1 MRDPIGWFANHR
13 VAANLLMLGIVCG
26 GLLTLPTIT
35 REVFPDITPEI
46 LTVRVAYPGASPDEV
61 ESTVLDRIEDAVEGL
76 IGVRRVTSTAS
87 EGSALVTA
95 ELFTDADPARVLDDL
110 KARIDAIPSFPE
122 ETEKPVVEWPLIR
135 RQVIN
140 VAVSGAADERTL
152 KDAAERVR
160 DEIAALEG
168 ITHVEVSGARQ
179 DEISIEVS
187 ESALRRHRLTF
198 DEIAEAVRRFSLD
211 LPGGTLKTAS
221 GEIRLRT
228 LGQARSRSEF
238 EDVVL
243 LSRADGT
250 RLLLGDV
257 ATVRDGFEESDRD
270 TRFDGDPT
278 VLVRVFRVG
287 GQSALAISETVQ
299 GYVADARSWL
309 PAGVSLTTWDDD
321 ARVLRGRIE
330 TLTRNARSG
339 LMLVLL
345 ALALFLKPRLAF
357 WVSAGIPVAFLG
369 ALWLMPLAGATLN
382 VVSLFA
388 FILVLGILVDDSIVV
403 GENVYSAQ
411 QQERPGESPLEAAV
425 RGTREVASPVTFGVL
440 TTVVAFTPL
449 LLVPGAAGTIW
460 KQIPAVVIAALL
472 FSLIKCY
479 FVLPAHLGHVG
490 RVRFPKRLDSAFD
503 AIPRRVGAGLE
514 RFIERAYRPLLERA
528 LAARWATLAV
538 ALASVLVTFAAVG
551 GGWLRTTFFPPVEA
565 DRVVASFELP
575 PGTPFERTVAAVR
588 QLEAAAELVR
598 EEIEAEG
605 GFPVVE
611 HVLGAAGQRLNR
623 GTRASF
629 EGGTG
634 SNVGSVEVA
643 LVAAE
648 ARGASAAEF
657 ARRFRE
663 ATGPIPD
670 AVELTFSSELF
681 SAGSP
686 IDIELRGR
694 DVEALGAVAGALRE
708 ELSGYPGVRDVR
720 DSFREG
726 KRELELRL
734 RPGAET
740 LGLSVVDLGRQ
751 VRQAFYGEEVQRI
764 ARNGE
769 DVKVMVRYPEAERRS
784 LGDVES
790 LRIRTRA
797 GDAVPLSVVADVTST
812 SGPTSIRRADG
823 ARVVNV
829 VADVDLSVTS
839 AREVLGDIQNRFL
852 PDLLAAH
859 PGITYALEGEQ
870 REERE
875 SLRGLGRNSLF
886 ALLVIFTLLAIP
898 LRSYAQPLVIM
909 ATIPL
914 GAVGAIAG
922 HALLGL
928 PLSFSSVI
936 GMVALAGVVVNDSI
950 VLVDWA
956 NRLRQEGHGLDTAV
970 REAGAARFRPIFLT
984 SLTTSVGLL
993 PLLLEQSPQAQFLI
1007 PMAVSIAVGV
1017 LAATVVSLLVVPA
1030 AYVVLEDL
1038 RGLVGGLE
1046 TRDAAHRPEL
1056 AGPPAPWGSRSKGRK
1071 RLELDAKREI
1081 LGSASGTS

>member
-1 MRDPIGWFANHR
+1 MRDPIAWFASHR
-13 VAANLLMLGIVCG
+13 VAANLLMLGIVAG

-46 LTVRVAYPGASPDEV
+46 LTVRVSYPGASPDEV
-61 ESTVLDRIEDAVEGL
+61 ETTVVTRIEDAVEGL
-76 IGVRRVTSTAS
+76 LGVRRVTSTAS

-95 ELFTDADPARVLDDL
+95 ELFADADPARVLDDF
-110 KARIDAIPSFPE
+110 KARIEAIPSFPE
-122 ETEKPVVEWPLIR
+122 EAEKPVVELPLIR

-140 VAVSGAADERTL
+140 VAVSGTAEERTL
-152 KDAAERVR
+152 KDEAERVR
-160 DEIAALEG
+160 DEIAALDG
-168 ITHVEVSGARQ
+168 ITHVEVSGARR

-198 DEIAEAVRRFSLD
+198 DEVAEAVRRFSLD
-211 LPGGTLKTAS
+211 LPGGTLKTS
-221 GEIRLRT
+221 GGEIRLRT
-228 LGQARSRSEF
+228 LGQARSGGEY
-238 EDVVL
+238 EDLVL
-243 LSRADGT
+243 LSRADGA

-270 TRFDGDPT
+270 TRFDGEPA

-287 GQSALAISETVQ
+287 NQSALEISETVQ
-299 GYVADARSWL
+299 RYVAEARDTM

-321 ARVLRGRIE
+321 ARVLRGRID

-339 LMLVLL
+339 LLLVLL
-345 ALALFLKPRLAF
+345 SLALFLKPRVAF

-369 ALWLMPLAGATLN
+369 ALWLMPLTGATLN

-403 GENVYSAQ
+403 GENVHTAQ
-411 QQERPGESPLEAAV
+411 QQKRPDESLLEAAV

-472 FSLIKCY
+472 FSLLKCY
-479 FVLPAHLGHVG
+479 FVLPAHLGHAG
-490 RVRFPKRLDSAFD
+490 RLRLPKRLNTALD
-503 AIPRRVGAGLE
+503 AVPRRVGAGLE
-514 RFIERAYRPLLERA
+514 RFIEGVYHPLLERV

-588 QLEAAAELVR
+588 QVEEAVEVVR
-598 EEIEAEG
+598 EEFEAEG
-605 GFPVVE
+605 AVPVVE
-611 HVLGAAGQRLNR
+611 HVLSAAGQRINR
-623 GTRASF
+623 GSRASF
-629 EGGTG
+629 DGGQG
-634 SNVGSVEVA
+634 SNVGSVEVS
-643 LVAAE
+643 LVSAE
-648 ARGASAAEF
+648 ARRVTAAEF
-657 ARRFRE
+657 ARRLRE
-663 ATGPIPD
+663 TTGGVPD

-681 SAGSP
+681 SAGNP

-694 DVEALGAVAGALRE
+694 DVEALGAVAGALRN
-708 ELSGYPGVRDVR
+708 ELTGYPGVRDVR

-740 LGLSVVDLGRQ
+740 LGLSVADLGRQ
-751 VRQAFYGEEVQRI
+751 VRQAFHGEEVQRI

-784 LGDVES
+784 LADVES

-797 GDAVPLSVVADVTST
+797 GDGVPLSVVADVARTY
-812 SGPTSIRRADG
+812 GPTSIRRADG

-829 VADVDLSVTS
+829 AADVDLSVTS
-839 AREVLGDIQNRFL
+839 AREVLGDIQDRFL
-852 PDLLAAH
+852 PGLLAAY

-914 GAVGAIAG
+914 GAVGAISG
-922 HALLGL
+922 HAMLGL

-950 VLVDWA
+950 VLVDRA
-956 NRLRQEGHGLDTAV
+956 NRLRCEGHDAGTAV
-970 REAGAARFRPIFLT
+970 REAGARRFRPIFLT
-984 SLTTSVGLL
+984 SLTTSLGLL

-1007 PMAVSIAVGV
+1007 PMALSIAAGV
-1017 LAATVVSLLVVPA
+1017 LAATVVSLLVIPA
-1030 AYVVLEDL
+1030 AYLALEDL
-1038 RGLVGGLE
+1038 RGLVGGLGI
-1046 TRDAAHRPEL
+1046 RDAADRSEL
-1056 AGPPAPWGSRSKGRK
+1056 AGPSAAVMVAESGASWNCARSAGR
-1071 RLELDAKREI
+1071 RA
-1081 LGSASGTS
+1081 GAAS

>member
-1 MRDPIGWFANHR
+1 VRDPIAWFASHR
-13 VAANLLMLGIVCG
+13 VAANLLMLGIVVG

-61 ESTVLDRIEDAVEGL
+61 EATVVTRIEDAVEGL

-95 ELFTDADPARVLDDL
+95 ELFTDADPSRVLAEL

-122 ETEKPVVEWPLIR
+122 ETDKPVVEWPLIR

-140 VAVSGAADERTL
+140 VAVSGDAGERTL
-152 KDAAERVR
+152 KDTAERVR

-168 ITHVEVSGARQ
+168 ITHVEVSGARR

-187 ESALRRHRLTF
+187 ESALRRHRLSF
-198 DEIAEAVRRFSLD
+198 DQLAEAVRRFSLD
-211 LPGGTLKTAS
+211 LPGGTLKTS
-221 GEIRLRT
+221 GGEIRLRT
-228 LGQARSRSEF
+228 LGQARSQSEF
-238 EDVVL
+238 EDLVL
-243 LSRADGT
+243 LSRGDGT

-257 ATVRDGFEESDRD
+257 AAVRDGFEESDRD
-270 TRFDGDPT
+270 TRFDGEPT

-287 GQSALAISETVQ
+287 SQSALAISETVQ
-299 GYVADARSWL
+299 GYVAEAREAM

-321 ARVLRGRIE
+321 ARVLRGRID

-339 LMLVLL
+339 LLLVLL
-345 ALALFLKPRLAF
+345 SLTLFLKPRLAF

-403 GENVYSAQ
+403 GENVHRAQ
-411 QQERPGESPLEAAV
+411 QQRAPGESLLEATV
-425 RGTREVASPVTFGVL
+425 RGTREVATPVTFGVL

-460 KQIPAVVIAALL
+460 KQIPVVVIAALL
-472 FSLIKCY
+472 FSLVKCY
-479 FVLPAHLGHVG
+479 FVLPAHLGHPG
-490 RVRFPKRLDSAFD
+490 RVRLPGRLTAALDVV
-503 AIPRRVGAGLE
+503 PRRVGAGLE
-514 RFIERAYRPLLERA
+514 RFVERIYRPLLERA
-528 LAARWATLAV
+528 LAARGATLAL
-538 ALASVLVTFAAVG
+538 ALASVLVSFAAVG

-575 PGTPFERTVAAVR
+575 PGTPFERTVAAVQ
-588 QLEAAAELVR
+588 QLEAAAEAVR
-598 EEIEAEG
+598 AEVEADRG
-605 GFPVVE
+605 VPVVE

-623 GTRASF
+623 GSRASF
-629 EGGTG
+629 DGGSG

-643 LVAAE
+643 LVSAE
-648 ARGASAAEF
+648 ARGVTAAEF
-657 ARRFRE
+657 ARRLRE

-708 ELSGYPGVRDVR
+708 ELAAYPGVRDVR

-740 LGLSVVDLGRQ
+740 LGLSVADLGRQ
-751 VRQAFYGEEVQRI
+751 VRQAFYGEEVQRL

-769 DVKVMVRYPEAERRS
+769 DVKVMVRYPEAE
-784 LGDVES
+784 
-790 LRIRTRA
+790 
-797 GDAVPLSVVADVTST
+797 DAVPLSVVAEVTST
-812 SGPTSIRRADG
+812 YGPTSIRRADG

-829 VADVDLSVTS
+829 VADVDLSKTS
-839 AREVLGDIQNRFL
+839 AREVLGDIEGRFL
-852 PDLLAAH
+852 PEVLSAY

-875 SLRGLGRNSLF
+875 SLSGLGRNSLF

-898 LRSYAQPLVIM
+898 LRSYAQPLVIL

-922 HALLGL
+922 HAILGL
-928 PLSFSSVI
+928 PISFSSVI
-936 GMVALAGVVVNDSI
+936 GMVALAGIVVNDSI

-956 NRLRQEGHGLDTAV
+956 NRLRRQGRDVGAAV
-970 REAGAARFRPIFLT
+970 RGAATSRFRPILLT
-984 SLTTSVGLL
+984 SLTTSLGLL
-993 PLLLEQSPQAQFLI
+993 PLLLEQSVQAQFLI

-1017 LAATVVSLLVVPA
+1017 LAATAVSLLVVPA
-1030 AYVVLEDL
+1030 AYLVIEDL
-1038 RGLVGGLE
+1038 RSLVGGLE
-1046 TRDAAHRPEL
+1046 TRPGERWGYA
-1056 AGPPAPWGSRSKGRK
+1056 PAPSRRAGAGAR
-1071 RLELDAKREI
+1071 
-1081 LGSASGTS
+1081 

>member
-1 MRDPIGWFANHR
+1 MRDPIGWFASHR
-13 VAANLLMLGIVCG
+13 VAANLLMLGIVAG

-46 LTVRVAYPGASPDEV
+46 VTVRVAYPGASPDEV
-61 ESTVLDRIEDAVEGL
+61 ETTIVTRIEDAVEGL
-76 IGVRRVTSTAS
+76 LGVRRVTSTAS
-87 EGSALVTA
+87 EGLASVTA

-122 ETEKPVVEWPLIR
+122 EAEKPVVEWPLIR

-140 VAVSGAADERTL
+140 VAVSGFAGERTL

-168 ITHVEVSGARQ
+168 ITHVEVSGARR
-179 DEISIEVS
+179 DEFSIEVS

-198 DEIAEAVRRFSLD
+198 DEVAEAVRRFSLD
-211 LPGGTLKTAS
+211 LPGGTLKTS
-221 GEIRLRT
+221 GGEIRLRT
-228 LGQARSRSEF
+228 LGQARSRGEF
-238 EDVVL
+238 EDLVL

-270 TRFDGDPT
+270 TRFDGEPT
-278 VLVRVFRVG
+278 ILVRVFRVG
-287 GQSALAISETVQ
+287 DQSALAISETVRQ
-299 GYVADARSWL
+299 YVAGARDGL

-321 ARVLRGRIE
+321 ARVLRGRID

-339 LMLVLL
+339 LLLVLL
-345 ALALFLKPRLAF
+345 SLALFLKPRVAF
-357 WVSAGIPVAFLG
+357 WVSAGIPIAFLG
-369 ALWLMPLAGATLN
+369 ALWFMPLAGATLN

-403 GENVYSAQ
+403 GENIYSAQ
-411 QQERPGESPLEAAV
+411 RQKRPGENLLEAAV

-472 FSLIKCY
+472 FSLLKCY

-490 RVRFPKRLDSAFD
+490 RVRLPKSLTAAFD
-503 AIPRRVGAGLE
+503 AVPRRVGAGLE
-514 RFIERAYRPLLERA
+514 RFIERVYHPLLERA

-588 QLEAAAELVR
+588 QLEDAVAVVRADLEAAGDV
-598 EEIEAEG
+598 
-605 GFPVVE
+605 PVVE
-611 HVLGAAGQRLNR
+611 HVLAAAGQRLNR
-623 GTRASF
+623 GSRASF

-643 LVAAE
+643 LVSAE
-648 ARGASAAEF
+648 ARGVTAAEF
-657 ARRFRE
+657 ARRLRE
-663 ATGPIPD
+663 ATGPVPD

-681 SAGSP
+681 SAGNP

-708 ELSGYPGVRDVR
+708 ELTGYPGVRDVR

-740 LGLSVVDLGRQ
+740 LGLSVADLGRQ

-797 GDAVPLSVVADVTST
+797 GDAVPLSVVAEVTST
-812 SGPTSIRRADG
+812 YGPTSIRRADG

-839 AREVLGDIQNRFL
+839 AREVLGDIQERFL
-852 PDLLAAH
+852 PGLLAAQ
-859 PGITYALEGEQ
+859 PGISYALEGEQ

-922 HALLGL
+922 HAMLGL

-950 VLVDWA
+950 VLVDRV
-956 NRLRQEGHGLDTAV
+956 NRLRREGHDVGTAV
-970 REAGAARFRPIFLT
+970 RDAGAARFRPIFLT
-984 SLTTSVGLL
+984 SLTTSLGLL

-1007 PMAVSIAVGV
+1007 PMAVSIAAGV

-1030 AYVVLEDL
+1030 AYLVLEDL

-1046 TRDAAHRPEL
+1046 IRDAADRSGL
-1056 AGPPAPWGSRSKGRK
+1056 GGTPAPVMA
-1071 RLELDAKREI
+1071 AKPGE
-1081 LGSASGTS
+1081 S

>member
-1 MRDPIGWFANHR
+1 MKDPIAWFANHR
-13 VAANLLMLGIVCG
+13 VAANLLMIGIVAG
-26 GLLTLPTIT
+26 GLLTLPRIT

-46 LTVRVAYPGASPDEV
+46 LTVRVDYPGASPNEV
-61 ESTVLDRIEDAVEGL
+61 ETTIVTRIEDAVEGL
-76 IGVRRVTSTAS
+76 LGVRRVTSDAS
-87 EGSALVTA
+87 EGTALVTA

-110 KARIDAIPSFPE
+110 KARIDAVPSFPE
-122 ETEKPVVEWPLIR
+122 EAERPVVEWPLIR
-135 RQVIN
+135 RHVIN
-140 VAVSGAADERTL
+140 VAASGTSGERTL
-152 KDAAERVR
+152 KNTAERVR

-168 ITHVEVSGARQ
+168 ITHVEVSGARR

-198 DEIAEAVRRFSLD
+198 DEVAEAVRRFSLD
-211 LPGGTLKTAS
+211 LPGGTLKTS
-221 GEIRLRT
+221 GGEIRLRT

-238 EDVVL
+238 ENVVL
-243 LSRADGT
+243 LSREDGT

-257 ATVRDGFEESDRD
+257 AAVRDGFEEIDQD
-270 TRFDGDPT
+270 TRFDGEPA

-287 GQSALAISETVQ
+287 TQSALAISDTVSKYVDAAEET
-299 GYVADARSWL
+299 L
-309 PAGVSLTTWDDD
+309 PASVSLTTWDDD
-321 ARVLRGRIE
+321 ARVLRGRID
-330 TLTRNARSG
+330 TLTRNARTG
-339 LMLVLL
+339 FLLVLL
-345 ALALFLKPRLAF
+345 SLALFLKLRLAF
-357 WVSAGIPVAFLG
+357 WVGAGIPVAFLG
-369 ALWLMPLAGATLN
+369 ALWLMPLTGATLN

-388 FILVLGILVDDSIVV
+388 FILVLGVLVDDSIIV
-403 GENVYSAQ
+403 GENVHTAQ
-411 QQERPGESPLEAAV
+411 QQKRPGESLLEAAV
-425 RGTREVASPVTFGVL
+425 RGTREVATPVTFGVL

-479 FVLPAHLGHVG
+479 FVLPAHLGH
-490 RVRFPKRLDSAFD
+490 KERLRLPAKLSAALD
-503 AIPRRVGAGLE
+503 AVPRHVGAGLE
-514 RFIERAYRPLLERA
+514 RFVERVYRPLLERA
-528 LAARWATLAV
+528 LAARGATLAA
-538 ALASVLVTFAAVG
+538 ALAAVLVSFAAVR

-575 PGTPFERTVAAVR
+575 PGTPFERTVAAVQ
-588 QLEAAAELVR
+588 QLEAAAEAVR
-598 EEIEAEG
+598 AEVEAEG
-605 GFPVVE
+605 GVPVVE

-623 GTRASF
+623 GSRASF
-629 EGGTG
+629 SGGSG

-643 LVAAE
+643 LVSAE
-648 ARGASAAEF
+648 AREVTADEF

-663 ATGPIPD
+663 VTGPVPD
-670 AVELTFSSELF
+670 AVELSFSSQLF
-681 SAGSP
+681 SAGNP

-694 DVEALGAVAGALRE
+694 DVEALGAVAGAVRE
-708 ELSGYPGVRDVR
+708 ELAGYAGVRDVR

-740 LGLSVVDLGRQ
+740 LGLSVSDLGRQ
-751 VRQAFYGEEVQRI
+751 VRQAFFGEEVQRI

-790 LRIRTRA
+790 LRIRTSA
-797 GDAVPLSVVADVTST
+797 GDAVPLWVVAEVTPT
-812 SGPTSIRRADG
+812 YGPTSIRRAVG

-839 AREVLGDIQNRFL
+839 AREVLDDIEGRFL
-852 PDLLAAH
+852 PEVLSAY

-886 ALLVIFTLLAIP
+886 ALLAIFTLLAIP
-898 LRSYAQPLVIM
+898 LRSYAQPLVILS
-909 ATIPL
+909 TIPL

-928 PLSFSSVI
+928 PISFSSVI
-936 GMVALAGVVVNDSI
+936 GMVALAGIVVNDSI

-956 NRLRQEGHGLDTAV
+956 NRLQREGHAV
-970 REAGAARFRPIFLT
+970 AAAIRSAAASRLRPILLT
-984 SLTTSVGLL
+984 SLTTGLGLL
-993 PLLLEQSPQAQFLI
+993 PLLLEQSVQAQFLI

-1017 LAATVVSLLVVPA
+1017 LAATLVTLLVVPA
-1030 AYVVLEDL
+1030 AYLVVEDL
-1038 RGLVGGLE
+1038 RSLVGGE
-1046 TRDAAHRPEL
+1046 KKRDAADRPEP
-1056 AGPPAPWGSRSKGRK
+1056 AGPPTEVVVAN
-1071 RLELDAKREI
+1071 
-1081 LGSASGTS
+1081 

>member
-13 VAANLLMLGIVCG
+13 VAANLLMLGIMAG

-61 ESTVLDRIEDAVEGL
+61 ESSIVTRVEDAVEGL
-76 IGVRRVTSTAS
+76 LGVRRVTSTAS
-87 EGSALVTA
+87 EGSALVIA

-122 ETEKPVVEWPLIR
+122 EAEKPVVERPLIR

-168 ITHVEVSGARQ
+168 ITQVEVSGARR
-179 DEISIEVS
+179 DELSIEVS

-198 DEIAEAVRRFSLD
+198 DEVAEAVRRSSLD
-211 LPGGTLKTAS
+211 LPGGTLKTS
-221 GEIRLRT
+221 GGEIRLRT
-228 LGQARSRSEF
+228 LGQARSRGEF
-238 EDVVL
+238 EDLVL

-270 TRFDGDPT
+270 TRFDGVPT

-287 GQSALAISETVQ
+287 NQSALAISETVQ
-299 GYVADARSWL
+299 RYVGEARDGL

-321 ARVLRGRIE
+321 ARVLRGRID

-339 LMLVLL
+339 LLLVLL
-345 ALALFLKPRLAF
+345 SLALFLRPRVAF

-369 ALWLMPLAGATLN
+369 ALWLMPITGATLN

-388 FILVLGILVDDSIVV
+388 FILVLGLLVDDSIVV

-411 QQERPGESPLEAAV
+411 QQERPGESLLEAAV

-472 FSLIKCY
+472 FSLLKCY

-490 RVRFPKRLDSAFD
+490 RVRLPQSLNAAFD
-503 AIPRRVGAGLE
+503 AVPRRVGAGLE
-514 RFIERAYRPLLERA
+514 RFIERVYRPLLDRA
-528 LAARWATLAV
+528 LAARWVTLAV

-551 GGWLRTTFFPPVEA
+551 GGWLRTTFFPPVET

-588 QLEAAAELVR
+588 QLEAAAEAVR
-598 EEIEAEG
+598 AEVEAEG
-605 GFPVVE
+605 GVPVVE
-611 HVLGAAGQRLNR
+611 HVLGAAGQSLNR
-623 GTRASF
+623 GSRASF
-629 EGGTG
+629 DGGSG

-643 LVAAE
+643 LVSAE
-648 ARGASAAEF
+648 AREVSADEF

-663 ATGPIPD
+663 ATGPVPD

-681 SAGSP
+681 SAGNP

-694 DVEALGAVAGALRE
+694 DVEALGAAAGALRE
-708 ELSGYPGVRDVR
+708 ELTGYPGVRDVR

-740 LGLSVVDLGRQ
+740 LGLSVADLGRQ

-812 SGPTSIRRADG
+812 YGPTSIRRADG

-839 AREVLGDIQNRFL
+839 AREVLGDIRDRFL

-922 HALLGL
+922 HAMLGL

-950 VLVDWA
+950 VLVDRV
-956 NRLRQEGHGLDTAV
+956 NRLRRQGHDLETAV
-970 REAGAARFRPIFLT
+970 RDAGARRFRPIFLT
-984 SLTTSVGLL
+984 SLTTSLGLL

-1007 PMAVSIAVGV
+1007 PMAVSIAAGV
-1017 LAATVVSLLVVPA
+1017 LAGTAVSLLVVPA
-1030 AYVVLEDL
+1030 AYLVLEDL
-1038 RGLVGGLE
+1038 RGLFDGLE
-1046 TRDAAHRPEL
+1046 TRDDAARPEL
-1056 AGPPAPWGSRSKGRK
+1056 AGPPAPVVVAESGESWGC
-1071 RLELDAKREI
+1071 APV
-1081 LGSASGTS
+1081 ASGRAGAPS

>member
-1 MRDPIGWFANHR
+1 VRDPIAWFASHR
-13 VAANLLMLGIVCG
+13 VAANLLMLGIVVG

-61 ESTVLDRIEDAVEGL
+61 EATVVTRIEDAVEGL

-95 ELFTDADPARVLDDL
+95 ELFTDADPSRVLAEL

-140 VAVSGAADERTL
+140 VAVSGAAGERTL
-152 KDAAERVR
+152 KDTAERVR

-168 ITHVEVSGARQ
+168 ITHVEVSGARR

-187 ESALRRHRLTF
+187 ESALRRHRLSF
-198 DEIAEAVRRFSLD
+198 DQLAEAVRRFSLD
-211 LPGGTLKTAS
+211 LPGGTLKTS
-221 GEIRLRT
+221 GGEIRLRT
-228 LGQARSRSEF
+228 LGQARSQSEF
-238 EDVVL
+238 EDLVL
-243 LSRADGT
+243 LSRGDGT

-257 ATVRDGFEESDRD
+257 AAVRDGFEESDRD
-270 TRFDGDPT
+270 TRFDGEPT

-287 GQSALAISETVQ
+287 SQSALAISETVQ
-299 GYVADARSWL
+299 GYVAEAREAM

-321 ARVLRGRIE
+321 ARVLRGRID

-339 LMLVLL
+339 LLLVLL
-345 ALALFLKPRLAF
+345 SLTLFLKPRLAF

-403 GENVYSAQ
+403 GENVHRAQ
-411 QQERPGESPLEAAV
+411 QQRAPGESLLEATV
-425 RGTREVASPVTFGVL
+425 RGTREVATPVTFGVL

-460 KQIPAVVIAALL
+460 KQIPVVVIAALL
-472 FSLIKCY
+472 FSLVKCY
-479 FVLPAHLGHVG
+479 FVLPAHLGHPG
-490 RVRFPKRLDSAFD
+490 RVRLPGRLTAALDVV
-503 AIPRRVGAGLE
+503 PRRVGAGLE
-514 RFIERAYRPLLERA
+514 RFVERIYRPLLERA
-528 LAARWATLAV
+528 LAARGATLAL
-538 ALASVLVTFAAVG
+538 ALASVLVSFAAVG

-575 PGTPFERTVAAVR
+575 PGTPFERTVAAVQ
-588 QLEAAAELVR
+588 QLEAAAEAVR
-598 EEIEAEG
+598 AEVEADRG
-605 GFPVVE
+605 VPVVE

-623 GTRASF
+623 GSRASF
-629 EGGTG
+629 DGGSG

-643 LVAAE
+643 LVSAE
-648 ARGASAAEF
+648 ARGVTAAEF
-657 ARRFRE
+657 ARRLRE

-708 ELSGYPGVRDVR
+708 ELAAYPGVRDVR

-740 LGLSVVDLGRQ
+740 LGLSVADLGRQ
-751 VRQAFYGEEVQRI
+751 VRQAFYGEEVQRL

-784 LGDVES
+784 LGDVEA
-790 LRIRTRA
+790 LRIRTST
-797 GDAVPLSVVADVTST
+797 GDAVPLSVVAEVTST
-812 SGPTSIRRADG
+812 YGPTSIRRADG

-839 AREVLGDIQNRFL
+839 AREVLGDIEGRFL
-852 PDLLAAH
+852 PEVLSAH
-859 PGITYALEGEQ
+859 PGISYALEGEQ

-886 ALLVIFTLLAIP
+886 ALLGIFTLLAIP
-898 LRSYAQPLVIM
+898 LRSYAQPLVIL

-922 HALLGL
+922 HAILGL
-928 PLSFSSVI
+928 PISFSSVI
-936 GMVALAGVVVNDSI
+936 GMVALAGIVVNDSI

-956 NRLRQEGHGLDTAV
+956 NRLRRQGRDVGAAV
-970 REAGAARFRPIFLT
+970 RGAATSRFRPILLT
-984 SLTTSVGLL
+984 SLTTSLGLL
-993 PLLLEQSPQAQFLI
+993 PLLLEQSVQAQFLI

-1017 LAATVVSLLVVPA
+1017 LAATAVSLLVVPA
-1030 AYVVLEDL
+1030 AYLVIEDL
-1038 RGLVGGLE
+1038 RSLVGGLE
-1046 TRDAAHRPEL
+1046 TRPGERWGYA
-1056 AGPPAPWGSRSKGRK
+1056 PAPSRRAGAGAR
-1071 RLELDAKREI
+1071 
-1081 LGSASGTS
+1081 